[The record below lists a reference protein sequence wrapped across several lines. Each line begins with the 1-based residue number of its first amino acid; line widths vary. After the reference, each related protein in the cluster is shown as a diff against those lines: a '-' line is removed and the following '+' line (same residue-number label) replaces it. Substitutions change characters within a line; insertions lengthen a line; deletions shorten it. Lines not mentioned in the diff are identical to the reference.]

1 MNFFKSLGIRSKL
14 MFSFSASMFFTVLVC
29 AIALFVMGN
38 IRTTVEYTHDY
49 ITDKYIPTAQ
59 LSRNLNSISSLAFSF
74 VNNKSSFT
82 IKNQEA
88 VANMIKDVEQEVA
101 AVLVETDEDTQLLV
115 KSIND
120 LIKAYNNQVLKTLL
134 KNQQQIAHD
143 YITDKYIP
151 TAQLSRNLNSIS
163 SLAFSFVNNK
173 SSFTI
178 KNQEAVA
185 NMIKDVEQEVAA
197 VLVETDEDTQL
208 LVKSINDLIKAY
220 NNQVLKTLLKNQ
232 QQIARASY
240 VMEFQPNLDM
250 AQGLLTKRLFG
261 LLNNI
266 EARIDAL
273 DSPTPVYIVL
283 AATVFGVVFSVLIAL
298 LFSASVKRVLY
309 HAVQIAKR
317 VAGGDL
323 TGKIVTHRHDE
334 FGELMMA
341 LENMRSDWYNLA
353 KMIKST
359 TAAVGESFN
368 QIDTLTAEIDESA
381 RETESRSI
389 TVAAASDE
397 MVSTTSDIAKNA
409 QTASQSAEDSSTTTS
424 QGVKKVQ
431 DTISLIR
438 AQAEKTRGN
447 ADRVGALV
455 QQSEKIGTIVQ
466 TIEDIANQT
475 NLLALNAAIEAAR
488 AGEAGKG
495 FAVVADEVRSLASRT
510 SASTSDIINMVT
522 EVQQDAGSAN
532 DSISESVT
540 EMDQLADA
548 SLAVEELL
556 HNIIEKVT
564 HVDSQINQISTA
576 VEQQNT
582 ATSEISS
589 NMQNITTSAKDL
601 ASKVSDCKQF
611 VSGAENAMNNLLEQV
626 NRLRTE

>member
-38 IRTTVEYTHDY
+38 IRTTVEYT
-49 ITDKYIPTAQ
+49 
-59 LSRNLNSISSLAFSF
+59 
-74 VNNKSSFT
+74 
-82 IKNQEA
+82 
-88 VANMIKDVEQEVA
+88 
-101 AVLVETDEDTQLLV
+101 
-115 KSIND
+115 
-120 LIKAYNNQVLKTLL
+120 
-134 KNQQQIAHD
+134 HD

-548 SLAVEELL
+548 SLVVEELL